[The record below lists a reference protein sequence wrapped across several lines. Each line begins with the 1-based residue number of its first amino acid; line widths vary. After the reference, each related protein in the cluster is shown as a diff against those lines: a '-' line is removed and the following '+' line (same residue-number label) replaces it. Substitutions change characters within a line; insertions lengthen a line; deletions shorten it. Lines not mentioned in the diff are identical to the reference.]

1 MRDETTTPQTERP
14 RRRWPW
20 VAGAVALSGGIGAF
34 LAGTGKVEDVK
45 AAPGQPVPEV
55 RDDGIWLP
63 PSFQKMAGLQAEP
76 AKRERVA
83 PPLEVIG
90 NVALN
95 PEHVSA
101 IGTRARGLVRQVLH
115 FEGDEVKAGDLLAS
129 IESSELAEAEAG
141 IAAAS
146 ALVDAAEQN
155 FRRERT
161 LHADGLTTQ
170 REVEEARATLTAR
183 KAELAA
189 SRQRMAALV
198 SKGGADRD
206 LPLGQ
211 YTLRAPISGTV
222 LERSV
227 HQGQSVEDT
236 AVAFRV
242 ADLAHLWVELK
253 IPERHLSHVQ
263 RGDVVHISPLGVQD
277 QQVQATVAYVGD
289 LIDPGTGTGSV
300 RVDVDNSKRLLR
312 PGQTVVASIVP
323 RSGERDTLT
332 VSESSITW
340 IDGVPVVFVSKGND
354 VVTARPVQLGARLGA
369 RHEVISGLQPGE
381 QVITSGVFAIKS
393 ELYR

>member
-1 MRDETTTPQTERP
+1 MDSETASQSTQR

-20 VAGAVALSGGIGAF
+20 IVGGLALAGGATAF
-34 LAGTGKVEDVK
+34 FAGTGSVEDVK

-63 PSFQKMAGLQAEP
+63 PSFQKMAGLQSEA
-76 AKRERVA
+76 AKQERVA

-95 PEHVSA
+95 PEYVSA
-101 IGTRARGLVRQVLH
+101 IGTRARGLVREVLN
-115 FEGDEVKAGDLLAS
+115 FEGDTVKSGDLLAS

-141 IAAAS
+141 IAAA
-146 ALVDAAEQN
+146 AAQVDAAEQN
-155 FRRERT
+155 FRRERK
-161 LHADGLTTQ
+161 LHEDGLTTQ

-198 SKGGADRD
+198 SKGGADRN
-206 LPLGQ
+206 LPLGH
-211 YTLRAPISGTV
+211 YTLRAPIGGTII
-222 LERSV
+222 ERTV
-227 HQGQSVEDT
+227 HQGQSVEET
-236 AVAFRV
+236 EVAFRV
-242 ADLAHLWVELK
+242 ADLTHLWVELR
-253 IPERHLSHVQ
+253 IPERHLSHIQ
-263 RGDVVHISPLGVQD
+263 RGDTVHIAPLGVSD

-289 LIDPGTGTGSV
+289 LIDPGTGTGTV

-332 VSESSITW
+332 VAESSITW
-340 IDGVPVVFVSKGND
+340 IDGVSVVFVNKGND
-354 VVTARPVQLGARLGA
+354 IVSARPVKLGARLGA
-369 RHEVISGLQPGE
+369 RHEVTSGLTAGE